1 MERIATA
8 EGSAASLKRRWTT
21 GYLNQEIDDP
31 IVLAPTSSGVILRS
45 VSVTPLRG
53 RALRL
58 VLGNCHEFMTKERL
72 WEFLE
77 RFRRGPVEL
86 YGEMELLSLLTSTLI
101 VLCALQARATSSTR
115 NCRAASKAAPAKG
128 ST

>member
-8 EGSAASLKRRWTT
+8 EGSAASLKRGWAL
-21 GYLNQEIDDP
+21 GYLNQEIYDP
-31 IVLAPTSSGVILRS
+31 IVLAPTSSGVNFEIGERHAS
-45 VSVTPLRG
+45 EGV
-53 RALRL
+53 ALSDL
-58 VLGNCHEFMTKERL
+58 CWAIVMTKERL

-77 RFRRGPVEL
+77 RLGFRLGPVEL
-86 YGEMELLSLLTSTLI
+86 YGEMELLGLLTSILI
-101 VLCALQARATSSTR
+101 VLCALQPRASNSTR

>member
-8 EGSAASLKRRWTT
+8 EGSAASLKRPWTT

-53 RALRL
+53 RAFRL
-58 VLGNCHEFMTKERL
+58 VLGNCHDQGT
-72 WEFLE
+72 
-77 RFRRGPVEL
+77 
-86 YGEMELLSLLTSTLI
+86 SLGI
-101 VLCALQARATSSTR
+101 PGVFQARPGRTLR
-115 NCRAASKAAPAKG
+115 
-128 ST
+128 

>member
-8 EGSAASLKRRWTT
+8 EGSAASLKRRWAL

-31 IVLAPTSSGVILRS
+31 IVLAPTSSGIILRS

-53 RALRL
+53 RAFRL
-58 VLGNCHEFMTKERL
+58 VLGIVMTKERL
-72 WEFLE
+72 WEFPE
-77 RFRRGPVEL
+77 RFSRGPAEL
-86 YGEMELLSLLTSTLI
+86 CGEMELLCLLTSPLI
-101 VLCALQARATSSTR
+101 MLCALQARATSSTR